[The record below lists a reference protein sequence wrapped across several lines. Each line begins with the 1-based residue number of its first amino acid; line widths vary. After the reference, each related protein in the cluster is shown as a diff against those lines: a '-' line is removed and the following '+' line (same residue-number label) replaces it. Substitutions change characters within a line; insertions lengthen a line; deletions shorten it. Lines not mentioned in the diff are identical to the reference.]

1 MDQNLKIPQHIAIIA
16 DGNGRWAKSRGLP
29 RYVGHTNGA
38 KAVQRTI
45 IACKDLGVKIL
56 TVYCFSTENWNRPK
70 DEVDF
75 LMNLFYKYLTRK
87 PDNLIKNKIKVHVLG
102 DKSRFSKNIQD
113 AMEKLE
119 NLTKDFSDFTLNVAL
134 NYGGHQEIVFA
145 TKSIINDIKTG
156 KIKETDINEN
166 LFESYLYTA
175 GQPNPDLIIRT
186 SGEQRLSGF
195 LSWQSSYTEFYFPKI
210 HFPDFNKRQVELA
223 IEEYTKRDR
232 RYGKV

>member
-1 MDQNLKIPQHIAIIA
+1 
-16 DGNGRWAKSRGLP
+16 
-29 RYVGHTNGA
+29 
-38 KAVQRTI
+38 
-45 IACKDLGVKIL
+45 
-56 TVYCFSTENWNRPK
+56 
-70 DEVDF
+70 
-75 LMNLFYKYLTRK
+75 
-87 PDNLIKNKIKVHVLG
+87 
-102 DKSRFSKNIQD
+102 
-113 AMEKLE
+113 MEKLE

-145 TKSIINDIKTG
+145 TKSIINDIKAG

-166 LFESYLYTA
+166 WFESYLYTA
-175 GQPNPDLIIRT
+175 VQPNPDLIIRT

-195 LSWQSSYTEFYFPKI
+195 LLWQSSYTEFYFPKI

>member
-87 PDNLIKNKIKVHVLG
+87 PDNLIKNKIKVHILG

-145 TKSIINDIKTG
+145 TKSIINDIKAG

>member
-1 MDQNLKIPQHIAIIA
+1 MDQNLKIPQHIAIIP

-29 RYVGHTNGA
+29 RYVGHTNGV
-38 KAVQRTI
+38 KAIQRTI
-45 IACKDLGVKIL
+45 MACKDLGVKIL

-145 TKSIINDIKTG
+145 TKSIINDIKAG

-195 LSWQSSYTEFYFPKI
+195 LSWQ
-210 HFPDFNKRQVELA
+210 R
-223 IEEYTKRDR
+223 
-232 RYGKV
+232 

>member
-1 MDQNLKIPQHIAIIA
+1 MDQNLKIPQHIAIIP

-38 KAVQRTI
+38 KAIQRTI
-45 IACKDLGVKIL
+45 MACKDLGVKIL

-145 TKSIINDIKTG
+145 TKSIINDIKAG

-195 LSWQSSYTEFYFPKI
+195 LLWQSSYTEFYFPKI

>member
-1 MDQNLKIPQHIAIIA
+1 MDQNLKIPQHIAIIP

-38 KAVQRTI
+38 KAIQRTI
-45 IACKDLGVKIL
+45 MACKDLGVKIL

-87 PDNLIKNKIKVHVLG
+87 PDNLIKNKIKVNILG

-145 TKSIINDIKTG
+145 TKSIINDIKAG

-195 LSWQSSYTEFYFPKI
+195 LLWQSSYTEFYFPKI

>member
-87 PDNLIKNKIKVHVLG
+87 PDNLIKNKIKVHILG

-119 NLTKDFSDFTLNVAL
+119 NLTKDFSDFTLNVVL

-145 TKSIINDIKTG
+145 TKSIINDIKAG